1 MKTSSKNVK
10 LKNIIISLVLIIFA
24 SLTINVYATKVT
36 DYTSTDDLANLA
48 KTSSDFWKFNA
59 GSMINKYMGP
69 GNYNNP
75 NEYCIAHNYGN
86 RGSYKIKYN

>member
-10 LKNIIISLVLIIFA
+10 LKNIIISLVLIILA

-48 KTSSDFWKFNA
+48 KHLL
-59 GSMINKYMGP
+59 IL
-69 GNYNNP
+69 
-75 NEYCIAHNYGN
+75 EI
-86 RGSYKIKYN
+86 